1 MLSLGQ
7 AARLAQTSKTTLT
20 RAIKAGRLSATRRD
34 DGSYAIDRAELGRV
48 YTLKTE
54 TPDTPATVTATGDVV
69 HQATPA
75 ETPRDPFEVRLA
87 SVEGELTGARQ
98 LIRFLEEQAE
108 DLRRDRDGWRQ
119 QAETTQRLLTHAR
132 ETAIVPAAAPSRPWW
147 KRLAG

>member
-34 DGSYAIDRAELGRV
+34 DGSYAIDPAELARV
-48 YTLKTE
+48 YSVTAE
-54 TPDTPATVTATGDVV
+54 TPATVTATGDVV

-119 QAETTQRLLTHAR
+119 QAETAQRLLTYAR
-132 ETAIVPAAAPSRPWW
+132 EAATVPAAAPSRPWW

>member
-1 MLSLGQ
+1 MLTLGQ

-20 RAIKAGRLSATRRD
+20 RAIRAGRLSATRRD
-34 DGSYAIDRAELGRV
+34 DGSYEIDPAELARV
-48 YTLKTE
+48 YSIKAE
-54 TPDTPATVTATGDVV
+54 TPATGTATSGVA

-98 LIRFLEEQAE
+98 LIRFLEGQAE

-119 QAETTQRLLTHAR
+119 QAETAQRLLTHAK
-132 ETAIVPAAAPSRPWW
+132 EVATVPAATSPRPWW